1 MACGGVKLVRSS
13 CVRRAFGTRS
23 ACVRRVF
30 AQRALRAAACASMIV
45 RGGRAHRL
53 SSGRGAGRF
62 VAGAFAA
69 RQPRSP
75 KRTI

>member
-1 MACGGVKLVRSS
+1 MRRREA
-13 CVRRAFGTRS
+13 RAFVVRS

-30 AQRALRAAACASMIV
+30 AQRVLRAAACASMIV